1 MSNQSNRWSQEITED
16 DRHDVGK
23 GVFATGSARE
33 IADHVIAAAPQEGDA
48 ETVDQRAMAK
58 LTFYENRAGR
68 NLSSE
73 RRAVLEEAKTIV
85 RELR

>member
-23 GVFATGSARE
+23 GAFATGSARE
-33 IADHVIAAAPQEGDA
+33 IADQVIAAARQEGDTD
-48 ETVDQRAMAK
+48 TVEQRAMAK

-73 RRAVLEEAKTIV
+73 RRATLEEAKTIV
-85 RELR
+85 RGLR